1 MDISILVNEGSASA
15 SEVFTGA
22 LRTIIKLKFMGQK
35 HSVKVSYKL
44 QREFKDGSLLK
55 YTEMKWLTPDGHY
68 IHGKGIKPDVTID
81 TPKYQS
87 LNVIPNTK
95 TFKVGDDD
103 KNIKTI
109 KIGLSALGYKV
120 DNESTQFDQAL
131 ENQVKAFQQTNKLE
145 VTGEFNKETN
155 NKFTELLVEKS

>member
-1 MDISILVNEGSASA
+1 
-15 SEVFTGA
+15 
-22 LRTIIKLKFMGQK
+22 
-35 HSVKVSYKL
+35 
-44 QREFKDGSLLK
+44 
-55 YTEMKWLTPDGHY
+55 MKWLTPDGHY
-68 IHGKGIKPDVTID
+68 IHGKGIKPDVPID

-95 TFKVGDDD
+95 TFKVGNDD

-131 ENQVKAFQQTNKLE
+131 ENQVKAFQQANKLE

-155 NKFTELLVEKS
+155 NKFTELLVEKANKHDDVLDKLINILK

>member
-1 MDISILVNEGSASA
+1 MVNA
-15 SEVFTGA
+15 
-22 LRTIIKLKFMGQK
+22 RC
-35 HSVKVSYKL
+35 
-44 QREFKDGSLLK
+44 
-55 YTEMKWLTPDGHY
+55 HY

-120 DNESTQFDQAL
+120 DM
-131 ENQVKAFQQTNKLE
+131 NQRNLIKLR
-145 VTGEFNKETN
+145 
-155 NKFTELLVEKS
+155 KSS